1 MVSQQHVG
9 QQFLKKALDISRTV
23 RQNIPG
29 GDDLRALHPRR
40 YQSRSY
46 VETLPGYED
55 YYVRTVHGGAGAYT
69 LYKRG
74 ITGGSFAGRLDGIA
88 DGTTGTQMA
97 VGHEHMAGPLIRYA
111 VGRATTPSQKRPEM
125 PYPGQ
130 LTGADM
136 AAYEGP
142 QPPNYTPKQK
152 RQ

>member
-29 GDDLRALHPRR
+29 GDDGAHRKNRR
-40 YQSRSY
+40 YASSTY
-46 VETLPGYED
+46 TETLPGYED
-55 YYVRTVHGGAGAYT
+55 YYVRTVHGGDFRYV

-74 ITGGSFAGRLDGIA
+74 VVGGVFAGEFNGIT
-88 DGTTGTQMA
+88 DGTSGTMMA
-97 VGHEHMAGPLIRYA
+97 AGHEHMAGPLLRYG
-111 VGRATTPSQKRPEM
+111 VGRATAPSQKRPKV

-130 LTGADM
+130 LTKADM
-136 AAYEGP
+136 ASYEGP
-142 QPPNYTPKQK
+142 QPANYVPKRK